1 MAYSEAQRRASRKWD
16 RAHLH
21 KITAHIP
28 LEYKGALEEVAAAYG
43 KSVSRFVRDLI
54 LEQIALYQGQSR
66 GN

>member
-28 LEYKGALEEVAAAYG
+28 LEYKGALEEVAAAHG
-43 KSVSRFVRDLI
+43 ESVSGFVRRLV
-54 LEQIALYQGQSR
+54 LEQIALYQGQSS
-66 GN
+66 GE